1 MSFLFDEQ
9 DKELAA
15 TILSYPEFEQAFI
28 DKELPGPRK
37 RVFDMYPIPL
47 LEAYDLCI
55 DSPADRHLYKQLAEQ
70 CMEML
75 NGLCKRNEEI
85 ELSADDLMRTC
96 FLHIAQKGRLN
107 AQVKQLTQDKAQL
120 ADSSTQQL
128 PEINKLTVQLDALN
142 HTIAT
147 LTEENGTLKTDN
159 AQVLRAN
166 NHKER
171 QVAHLQAEMHGN
183 QGVLAKRTLENRS
196 LKRKL
201 ADLQGSSF
209 ARSPVQ
215 DDTTSPFHTPLQS
228 PVQDD
233 LGSSLLCTETTQ
245 RLLVDLGLNSGS
257 DTDAEEKPYVRPLLN
272 LDN

>member
-9 DKELAA
+9 HEQLADNFRFDELQQEFVNRELEAPTKKLFDK
-15 TILSYPEFEQAFI
+15 YPM
-28 DKELPGPRK
+28 R
-37 RVFDMYPIPL
+37 L
-47 LEAYDLCI
+47 LEAYLLCTN
-55 DSPADRHLYKQLAEQ
+55 SPMDRRFYHQLAEQ
-70 CMEML
+70 FMKML

-120 ADSSTQQL
+120 AVSSTQQL
-128 PEINKLTVQLDALN
+128 AEINKLTVQLDALN

-233 LGSSLLCTETTQ
+233 LGSSLFCTETTQ